1 MPVRAQKPAS
11 WFTASEWLGK
21 DMDEYKRLHGLILL
35 IKADFDRMA
44 VSDGTATCHL
54 KDKAF
59 VYESRKARNSLG
71 PLLDSVVQAM
81 RKCDDVEA
89 NIYNKDYSLLDNIQ
103 QYFFT
108 VLKALRK
115 LKADI
120 NQDTLNL
127 LNDCIILSSNDEW
140 SRTVYGKAIAVRS
153 RKNRPGKDELERSV
167 IDRLIDG
174 PYGLMESFPADGDGY
189 IGQLG
194 TLARTSMRSVKHF
207 KIPHFLPITLD
218 SIHDSRRS
226 SPITRAIIT
235 RIHFKGKDRDAK
247 SSLKHAYRLDFEHVD
262 GKYKSVN
269 ADFISDMEVG
279 QIFEFESKVLEGQT
293 GIAITSSDDRE
304 WLDYIKDNFGLLLW
318 VYMVNHPG
326 YAGAN
331 FSLDDTKKLVYDTL
345 GDPSRSFSL
354 SEADELLSSFNF
366 DGSAANAPLQELVA
380 AASIPRSGC
389 GMGTA
394 KYIGTLNAP
403 RGFEEVV
410 EQVGLNVHHIR
421 SGTGEWVNDFIENI
435 MEAHRSVEFG
445 VRIALSGPFAVP
457 YRTHKH
463 YHEAI
468 EVAGDQNA
476 DISIQQAL
484 NLSQVGSLKYFC
496 R

>member
-1 MPVRAQKPAS
+1 MFFRAPKPAP
-11 WFTASEWLGK
+11 WFTACEWLCK
-21 DMDEYKRLHGLILL
+21 DMDKYKRLHSLMLL
-35 IKADFDRMA
+35 IKADFDNMA

-59 VYESRKARNSLG
+59 VRESRKARNNLG
-71 PLLDSVVQAM
+71 PLLDSVVQAIK
-81 RKCDDVEA
+81 KCDDVEA
-89 NIYNKDYSLLDNIQ
+89 NIYNKDYDLPDNTQ

-115 LKADI
+115 FESDI

-127 LNDCIILSSNDEW
+127 LNDCITLKSSDEW

-153 RKNRPGKDELERSV
+153 RKNLNGKDELERSV
-167 IDRLIDG
+167 IERLIDG
-174 PYGLMESFPADGDGY
+174 PQGLMESFPADGDGY
-189 IGQLG
+189 VGQLG
-194 TLARTSMRSVKHF
+194 TLARASMRSVKHF
-207 KIPHFLPITLD
+207 KMPHFLAVTLD
-218 SIHDSRRS
+218 SIHDSRGS

-235 RIHFKGKDRDAK
+235 RIQFKGKDRGAK
-247 SSLKHAYRLDFEHVD
+247 SSLKNAYRLDFNHVD
-262 GKYKSVN
+262 GKYDFVN

-279 QIFEFESKVLEGQT
+279 QIFEMESKVLEGQT
-293 GIAITSSDDRE
+293 GTGITSPDDGE

-326 YAGAN
+326 YASAN
-331 FSLDDTKKLVYDTL
+331 FGLDDTKKLVYDTL

-354 SEADELLSSFNF
+354 SEADELLSNFNF
-366 DGSAANAPLQELVA
+366 DGSVTNSPLQDLVA
-380 AASIPRSGC
+380 AASIPRPGC

-410 EQVGLNVHHIR
+410 EQVGLNVHHIK
-421 SGTGEWVNDFIENI
+421 SGTGEWVNDFIKKI
-435 MEAHRSVEFG
+435 IEAHRSVEFG

-468 EVAGDQNA
+468 EVADDQNA
-476 DISIQQAL
+476 DIPINQTL
-484 NLSQVGSLKYFC
+484 NLSQVGSL
-496 R
+496 